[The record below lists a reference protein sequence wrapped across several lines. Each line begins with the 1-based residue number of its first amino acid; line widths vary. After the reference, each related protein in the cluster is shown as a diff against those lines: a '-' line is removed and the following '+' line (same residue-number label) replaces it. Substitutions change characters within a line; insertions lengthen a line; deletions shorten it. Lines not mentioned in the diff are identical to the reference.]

1 MLLRPNRSDLKRS
14 REKKRRSRRVLL
26 PRLRRQDWPS
36 SKDKRKKMPVL
47 KPKLSR
53 KDSRN

>member
-36 SKDKRKKMPVL
+36 SKDKRKKRPVL